1 MNVIGLNGFPV
12 RSSEAVVSVMDH
24 GFMYGIGLFETF
36 RTYEGYPSLLERH
49 LERLTEGCQQLGIS
63 YQPDIAIL
71 HSEIAELLALNGLRD
86 GYFRLTVSAGEG
98 PLGLTAEDYEQPTVI
113 LYVKSLPPVTP
124 SLYTKGKQLWL
135 LETRRNT
142 PETPTRL
149 KSFHFMNNV
158 RARRELSGYER
169 LPENDGSKLPSEG
182 VMLTEDGVLSE
193 GITSNLFFVHEGVLY
208 TPEIGTGILPGITRA
223 VVLELAAELRLQV
236 EEGRYSWDRL
246 LRADEVF
253 LTNSIQELSPVTRLI
268 HRNSEEEAAGNISDA
283 KGTADAEGT
292 ADAAVGAHPAY
303 VQVGSGKIGP
313 FTRDLLDLYRK
324 KVGANADS
332 DL

>member
-1 MNVIGLNGFPV
+1 MNYIGLNGVPV

-49 LERLTEGCQQLGIS
+49 LERLTEGCLQLGIS

-71 HSEIAELLALNGLRD
+71 RSEIAGLLALNCLRD
-86 GYFRLTVSAGEG
+86 GYFRLAVSAGEG
-98 PLGLTAEDYEQPTVI
+98 PLGLTSEEYEQPTVI
-113 LYVKSLPPVTP
+113 LYVKSLPPVSPT
-124 SLYTKGKQLWL
+124 LYTEGKQLWL

-142 PETPTRL
+142 PETPIRL

-158 RARRELSGYER
+158 RARRELSENER
-169 LPENDGSKLPSEG
+169 LSENGGFRLPSEG
-182 VMLTEDGVLSE
+182 VMLTKDGVLSE
-193 GITSNLFFVHEGVLY
+193 GITSNLFFLREGVLY
-208 TPEIGTGILPGITRA
+208 TPEIETGILPGITRA
-223 VVLELAAELRLQV
+223 VVLELAAGLGLPAK
-236 EEGRYSWDRL
+236 EGRYSWDSL
-246 LRADEVF
+246 LHADEVF
-253 LTNSIQELSPVTRLI
+253 MTNSIQELIPVTRLI
-268 HRNSEEEAAGNISDA
+268 RRNPEEGV
-283 KGTADAEGT
+283 KGAY
-292 ADAAVGAHPAY
+292 PAY
-303 VQVGSGKIGP
+303 VQVGLGKIGP

>member
-1 MNVIGLNGFPV
+1 MNYIGLNGVPV

-36 RTYEGYPSLLERH
+36 RTYEGRPSLLELH
-49 LERLTEGCQQLGIS
+49 LERLREGCLQLGIS

-71 HSEIAELLALNGLRD
+71 RSEIAGLLALNGLRD

-98 PLGLTAEDYEQPTVI
+98 PLGLTAEDYDQPAVI
-113 LYVKSLPPVTP
+113 LYVKPLPPVAPT
-124 SLYTKGKQLWL
+124 LYIEGKQLWL

-142 PETPTRL
+142 PETKVRL
-149 KSFHFMNNV
+149 KSLHFMNNV
-158 RARRELSGYER
+158 RARRELSEYER
-169 LPENDGSKLPSEG
+169 LPENGSFRLPSEG

-193 GITSNLFFVHEGVLY
+193 GITSNLFFIHEGVLY
-208 TPEIGTGILPGITRA
+208 TPEIETGILPGITRA
-223 VVLELAAELRLQV
+223 VVLELAAGLGLTV
-236 EEGRYSWDRL
+236 KEGRYRWESL

-253 LTNSIQELSPVTRLI
+253 VTNSIQELIPVTRLI
-268 HRNSEEEAAGNISDA
+268 RRHSEEGEQEAAY
-283 KGTADAEGT
+283 
-292 ADAAVGAHPAY
+292 PAC

-313 FTRDLLDLYRK
+313 FTRELLDLYRK